1 MNKYKKSIFVV
12 SQYLDKGI
20 YLCSN
25 FYNGKHILLS
35 ADKYVLYQNNDFI
48 SLRNEYPLLFTRLCE
63 GLFILEESTNELKS
77 VEDGLKND
85 ILDDT
90 LYHIVINPT
99 LDCNLNCWYCYEKK
113 VPHSSMPESIV
124 LAICK
129 HIEYQYN
136 MQQYKMLKLSFFGGE
151 PFLNQRVIVN
161 LINFAKIFCTQ
172 NNIQLLLDFTTNGTL
187 LSESTL
193 RCIEDMS
200 CLFQITLDGDK
211 ERHNKVK
218 YSKSVP
224 DAFSA
229 TLRNIRMI
237 QERVKRSFIS
247 VRFNFDKE
255 SLSCYNQLL
264 SELSDLDKQRTKI
277 ILKKVWQVDGN
288 IIPKDDVVQ
297 IIDNTLAK
305 GFVVDYYSQGGACFA
320 DRKNQVTFNYDGT
333 VYKCTTINNFDLV
346 NSLGVLCVNT
356 GKVTWNSNKTKYLSN
371 YGIPNNCKLC
381 PLLPMCGGPCRK
393 KLSLWKVDDCFLNEI
408 NMSKEEYALVQFK
421 IELVRQSLY
430 AQTLNP

>member
-151 PFLNQRVIVN
+151 PF
-161 LINFAKIFCTQ
+161 
-172 NNIQLLLDFTTNGTL
+172 
-187 LSESTL
+187 
-193 RCIEDMS
+193 
-200 CLFQITLDGDK
+200 
-211 ERHNKVK
+211 
-218 YSKSVP
+218 
-224 DAFSA
+224 
-229 TLRNIRMI
+229 
-237 QERVKRSFIS
+237 
-247 VRFNFDKE
+247 
-255 SLSCYNQLL
+255 
-264 SELSDLDKQRTKI
+264 
-277 ILKKVWQVDGN
+277 
-288 IIPKDDVVQ
+288 
-297 IIDNTLAK
+297 
-305 GFVVDYYSQGGACFA
+305 
-320 DRKNQVTFNYDGT
+320 
-333 VYKCTTINNFDLV
+333 
-346 NSLGVLCVNT
+346 
-356 GKVTWNSNKTKYLSN
+356 
-371 YGIPNNCKLC
+371 
-381 PLLPMCGGPCRK
+381 
-393 KLSLWKVDDCFLNEI
+393 
-408 NMSKEEYALVQFK
+408 
-421 IELVRQSLY
+421 
-430 AQTLNP
+430 